1 MTAKEEHMRR
11 VLAHCERVAE
21 QKQTGDRMSIF
32 KPAEHSQAYLK
43 AGLMGLQGSGKTF
56 TATEL
61 AIGLV
66 EYMRAKDLPDA
77 GKPVAFFDTE
87 TGSDWMLPRFKEAGI
102 QLVLSRSRSL
112 VDLRKGIEEATG
124 TCSVLL
130 IDSITHFW
138 TRFVEEY
145 VERSNRKWL
154 EFSDWNFLKK
164 EWRGFTDLYV
174 NSPLHCIMCGRQ
186 GFEYDFF
193 ERDDGKKELEKTG
206 VKMKAEAET
215 GYEPS
220 ILILME
226 SRQKVEQTAPERPK
240 RKKAA
245 GAKLRVSG
253 LYRVATVL
261 KDRSQKLDG
270 AQFENPKF
278 ADFLPHIECLAFGAT
293 HSAIE
298 QRDNA
303 ELFAGKGEQ
312 TKYAKARQE
321 KEIVLEEIGEVMKKH
336 YGGQDAGS
344 KTARGDLMQKY
355 FGTRAWSR
363 VETLDLKDLQRGRDA
378 MWLQLEGAPYAFVP
392 PTDTSEIVR
401 PAEAPKTDAAA

>member
-1 MTAKEEHMRR
+1 
-11 VLAHCERVAE
+11 
-21 QKQTGDRMSIF
+21 MSIF

-43 AGLMGLQGSGKTF
+43 AGLMGLQGSGKTY

-66 EYMRAKDLPDA
+66 EYMRKRGLPDA
-77 GKPVAFFDTE
+77 EKPVAFFDTE

-112 VDLRKGIEEATG
+112 VDLRKGIDEATG

-145 VERSNRKWL
+145 VERSNRRWL

-174 NSPLHCIMCGRQ
+174 NAPLHCIMCGRQ
-186 GFEYDFF
+186 GYEYDYF
-193 ERDDGKKELEKTG
+193 EKEDGKSELQKTG
-206 VKMKAEAET
+206 VKMKAESET

-220 ILILME
+220 ILIMME
-226 SRQKVEQTAPERPK
+226 SRQRVSEEATAQQGRG
-240 RKKAA
+240 RKKKAV
-245 GAKLRVSG
+245 AKLQVSG
-253 LYRVATVL
+253 IDRIATVL

-270 AQFENPKF
+270 KRFTNPTF
-278 ADFLPHIECLAFGAT
+278 ADFLPHVECLAFGAS
-293 HSAIE
+293 HAAIE
-298 QRDNA
+298 QRDNS

-312 TKYAKARQE
+312 TKYAQARQE
-321 KEIVLEEIGEVMKKH
+321 KEVVLEEISEKMKQH
-336 YGGQDAGS
+336 YAGQDAGS
-344 KTARGDLMQKY
+344 KTARGDLMQKF

-363 VETLDLKDLQRGRDA
+363 IETMALIDLQKGRDA
-378 MWLQLEGAPYAFVP
+378 MWLQLDGVPYAFVP
-392 PTDTSEIVR
+392 PDTSKILQ
-401 PAEAPKTDAAA
+401 PGANDPPKTEAAA

>member
-1 MTAKEEHMRR
+1 
-11 VLAHCERVAE
+11 
-21 QKQTGDRMSIF
+21 MSIF

-43 AGLMGLQGSGKTF
+43 AGLMGLQGSGKTY

-66 EYMRAKDLPDA
+66 EYMRKRGLPDA
-77 GKPVAFFDTE
+77 EKPVAFFDTE
-87 TGSDWMLPRFKEAGI
+87 TGSDWMLPRFKEASI

-112 VDLRKGIEEATG
+112 VDLRKGIDEATG

-145 VERSNRKWL
+145 VERSNRRWL

-174 NSPLHCIMCGRQ
+174 NAPLHCIMCGRQ
-186 GFEYDFF
+186 GYEYDYF
-193 ERDDGKKELEKTG
+193 EKPDGKSELQKTG
-206 VKMKAEAET
+206 VKMKAESET

-220 ILILME
+220 ILIMME
-226 SRQKVEQTAPERPK
+226 SHQRVAEESSAQPAKGKKKKVVQKLQ
-240 RKKAA
+240 
-245 GAKLRVSG
+245 VSG
-253 LYRVATVL
+253 IDRIATVL

-270 AQFENPKF
+270 KRFTNPTF
-278 ADFLPHIECLAFGAT
+278 ADFLPHIECLAFGAA

-298 QRDNA
+298 KGDNS
-303 ELFAGKGEQ
+303 ELFTGKGEQ
-312 TKYAKARQE
+312 TKYAQARAE

-336 YGGQDAGS
+336 YAGQDAGS
-344 KTARGDLMQKY
+344 KTARGDLMQKF

-363 VETLDLKDLQRGRDA
+363 IETMALADLQKGRDA
-378 MWLQLEGAPYAFVP
+378 LWLQLEGVPYSFTP
-392 PTDTSEIVR
+392 PDNEKATEQ
-401 PAEAPKTDAAA
+401 PKTEAAA

>member
-1 MTAKEEHMRR
+1 MAR
-11 VLAHCERVAE
+11 ERPARPPPYCALEPVASALE
-21 QKQTGDRMSIF
+21 AIMSIF

-43 AGLMGLQGSGKTF
+43 AGLMGLQGSGKTY

-66 EYMRAKDLPDA
+66 EYMRKRGLPDA
-77 GKPVAFFDTE
+77 DKPVAFFDTE

-102 QLVLSRSRSL
+102 KLVLSRSRAL

-145 VERSNRKWL
+145 VERSNRRWL

-174 NSPLHCIMCGRQ
+174 NAPLHCIMCGRQ

-193 ERDDGKKELEKTG
+193 ERDDGKQELQKTG

-220 ILILME
+220 ILIMME
-226 SRQKVEQTAPERPK
+226 SRQRVEQGAPAKGRG
-240 RKKAA
+240 KKAA
-245 GAKLRVSG
+245 PKLRVSG

-270 AQFENPKF
+270 MQFENPTF
-278 ADFLPHIECLAFGAT
+278 ADFLPHIECLAFGSG
-293 HSAIE
+293 HEAIE

-321 KEIVLEEIGEVMKKH
+321 KEIVLEEISEVMKKH
-336 YGGQDAGS
+336 YAGQDAGS
-344 KTARGDLMQKY
+344 KTARGDLMQKF

-363 VETLDLKDLQRGRDA
+363 VETLELPDLQKGRDA
-378 MWLQLEGAPYAFVP
+378 LWLQLEGAPYAFVP
-392 PTDTSEIVR
+392 P
-401 PAEAPKTDAAA
+401 KTDILQPGANDPPKQEAAA